1 MDYFLTDNQK
11 ALAERAYAFA
21 KEKFTPIRQ
30 QHDADGKFPWDVV
43 HEMAKEGFPGCYVPR
58 EYGGAGGGV
67 FDLVLVVEGLS
78 RIDGSISLAL
88 AGTAL
93 GCYPIIISGNDEQK
107 ARYLPAI
114 ASGEKLA
121 AFGLTE
127 PGAGS
132 DATSLSTTAVRD
144 GDHYVLN
151 GTKCFITNAEVA
163 EVYSVIAMTNPKKGA
178 RGASAF
184 IVEKGTEGF
193 SFGKKEDKLGI
204 RSSSTMELIFEDCR
218 VPAENR
224 LGPEGTGL
232 ITVMKTFDVTRPG
245 VAAQA
250 VGIAA
255 GALDEAVRYARERK
269 QFGQA
274 IASMQGIQHMLA
286 DMATRVEAARALT
299 YSVARMIDSGY
310 TRTTKDSGIAKL
322 FASETAM
329 WVTVK
334 AVQIFGGRGYMHN
347 YPVEKMMRDAKIT
360 EIYEGTSQ
368 MQRNEIAL
376 ALIREAAKAT

>member
-1 MDYFLTDNQK
+1 MDYFLTDDQA
-11 ALAERAYAFA
+11 ALARRAYAFA
-21 KEKFTPIRQ
+21 REKFTPIRQ
-30 QHDADGKFPWDVV
+30 TSDAAEEFPWDVV
-43 HEMAKEGFPGCYVPR
+43 HEMAKEGFPACYLPK

-67 FDLVLVVEGLS
+67 LDLVLVVEAFS
-78 RIDGSISLAL
+78 KIDGSLALAL

-93 GCYPIIISGNDEQK
+93 GCYPILISGSDEQK
-107 ARYLPAI
+107 TRFLPGI

-132 DATSLSTTAVRD
+132 DATAMATTAVRD

-151 GTKCFITNAEVA
+151 GTKCFITNAGAA
-163 EVYSVIAMTNPKKGA
+163 EVYTVIAMTHPKKGA

-184 IVEKGTEGF
+184 VVEKGTEGF
-193 SFGKKEDKLGI
+193 AFGKKEEKLGI
-204 RSSSTMELIFEDCR
+204 RSSSTMELVFEDCR
-218 VPAENR
+218 VPERNR
-224 LGPEGTGL
+224 LGAEGTGF

-255 GALDEAVRYARERK
+255 GALDEAVRYARERR
-269 QFGQA
+269 QFGQTLS
-274 IASMQGIQHMLA
+274 SMQGVQHMLA
-286 DMATRVEAARALT
+286 DMAAQVEAARALT
-299 YSVARMIDSGY
+299 YGVARMIDSGY
-310 TRTTKDSGIAKL
+310 KRTTKDSGIAKL

-334 AVQIFGGRGYMHN
+334 AVQILGGRGYMHD

-376 ALIREAAKAT
+376 ALIREAAKGE